1 MKPDMNAKNQSRYPA
16 PVRRKL
22 HAFAFDPSLD
32 ISLDTAMIN
41 RIVLEVPWE
50 RLEPGPVGEYLEI
63 VDIDPASG
71 FFYAPIDLD
80 DRHLLAQA
88 GLRPAEGNPQ
98 FHQQMVYA
106 VASATI
112 EKFEQ
117 ALGRPVIWAVPRHPS
132 AGEHRYQY
140 LQRLRIYPH
149 ALREANAY
157 YSPVKKA
164 LLFGYFTASISDPG
178 NNLPG
183 GIVFTCLSHD
193 IIAHEVSHALLESLH
208 PRFIE
213 PSNVDVLALHEAFAD
228 IVALFQH
235 FSYPEVLHHQI
246 ARTRGD
252 LSSDNLLG
260 ELAQQFGQAIGIR
273 GALRSYIGE
282 TDRQTGE
289 WRRKRPDPNKL
300 RTTTTPHDRGA
311 ILVAA
316 VFDAF
321 LTIYRAR
328 VSDLIRIATG
338 GSGVLP
344 SGEIHLDL
352 VNRLAKEAAKSA
364 GHILRICIRAM
375 DYCPPVD
382 VNYGDYLRA
391 LITAD
396 MDMMPDDHRS
406 YRLAFIEAFR
416 QHGIYPAKVRSLSEN
431 SLVWQSPDE
440 IFTSTF
446 KEAIKTSK
454 ELAELISKHNPNL
467 DRKSLFEQ
475 SCLNQARLYNWL
487 TTAAPSHVLETLGLN
502 LSPDA
507 PGSFFRKNGTPTL
520 EVHSVR
526 PAYRVGPN
534 GRTIDDLVI
543 EITQR
548 RRGYYDVNTQVQVDK
563 REIEPPPQDF
573 IFRGG
578 TTLLLDL
585 ESGAVRYA
593 IRKRINS
600 EQRLDAMRKFLN
612 RDLNPTLRMTYFG
625 DNRRSYFQSM
635 YQDLPLEPFA
645 MLHRDS
651 DFEEEIG

>member
-1 MKPDMNAKNQSRYPA
+1 MNDKDQSRYPT
-16 PVRRKL
+16 PSKRKIR
-22 HAFAFDPSLD
+22 AFAFDPSLD

-41 RIVLEVPWE
+41 RIVLEIPWE
-50 RLEPGPVGEYLEI
+50 QLDPGPVGEYLEV

-71 FFYAPIDLD
+71 LFYPPVDLD
-80 DRHLLAQA
+80 NRHLIAQD
-88 GLRPAEGNPQ
+88 GLPPAEGNPQ

-106 VASATI
+106 VASTTI

-157 YSPVKKA
+157 YSPIKKA
-164 LLFGYFTASISDPG
+164 LLFGYFTASRDDPG

-183 GIVFTCLSHD
+183 GMVFTCLSHD

-235 FSYPEVLHHQI
+235 FSYPEVLRHQI

-260 ELAQQFGQAIGIR
+260 ELAQQFGQAIGHR
-273 GALRSYIGE
+273 GALRSYIGGKDKE
-282 TDRQTGE
+282 TGE

-300 RTTTTPHDRGA
+300 RTTTKPHDRGA

-328 VSDLIRIATG
+328 ISDLIRIATG

-344 SGEIHLDL
+344 AGDIHPDL
-352 VNRLAKEAAKSA
+352 INRLAGEAAKSA

-382 VNYGDYLRA
+382 VNFGDYLRA

-396 MDMMPDDHRS
+396 TDMMPEDHRG

-416 QHGIYPAKVRSLSEN
+416 HHGIYLAKVRSLSED
-431 SLVWQSPDE
+431 SLLWQPPDRE
-440 IFTSTF
+440 FASSF
-446 KEAIKTSK
+446 NGAVKSSK
-454 ELAELISKHNPNL
+454 ELGELFSKHNPNL
-467 DRKSLFEQ
+467 DREALFER
-475 SCLNQARLYNWL
+475 SCLNQARLHTWL
-487 TTAAPSHVLETLGLN
+487 TTSAPTHGLETLGFN

-507 PGSFFRKNGTPTL
+507 PGSIFRKNGAPTL

-526 PAYRVGPN
+526 PAYRVGPD
-534 GRTIDDLVI
+534 GRTIDDMVI

-548 RRGYYDVNTQVQVDK
+548 RRGYYDVQIQQQVDK
-563 REIEPPPQDF
+563 REIDPPPPDF

-578 TTLLLDL
+578 TTLLLNL
-585 ESGAVRYA
+585 ESGEVRYA

-600 EQRLDAMRKFLN
+600 VQRLDAMRRYLT
-612 RDLNPTLRMTYFG
+612 RDLHPSLRVTYFG
-625 DNRRSYFQSM
+625 DYRRSYFQSM
-635 YQDLPLEPFA
+635 HQDSPVESFA
-645 MLHRDS
+645 LLHRDS
-651 DFEEEIG
+651 DFDEEIV